1 MITCGWNLFSIHFK
15 SESFYFYLV
24 ALDAFGGELVLIA
37 ASAVDVVLLRRQ
49 MSSQYSSKLKTP
61 GLEMD
66 TEDSHHLWN
75 EALGADGIFASATNE
90 AFLVPLSA
98 LVLHLLHPRLKY
110 YLPQHPNL

>member
-1 MITCGWNLFSIHFK
+1 MITWGWILFSIHFK
-15 SESFYFYLV
+15 LESFYFYLV

-66 TEDSHHLWN
+66 TEDSLFITFGMK
-75 EALGADGIFASATNE
+75 L
-90 AFLVPLSA
+90 LVPMGFLQVQQTKHFSC
-98 LVLHLLHPRLKY
+98 HCRLLYSIFFIPA
-110 YLPQHPNL
+110 